1 MNSLAEKSTA
11 QNPVSMEAETI
22 LEFNR
27 RVFNSAESYQLLMNK
42 QDGVLKIKFVI
53 VN

>member
-11 QNPVSMEAETI
+11 QNPVSMEAENI

-27 RVFNSAESYQLLMNK
+27 RVFNSAESYQLLINK
-42 QDGVLKIKFVI
+42 QGGFIKIKFEI
-53 VN
+53 AN